1 MQRGG
6 PGGVPAERAGW
17 WGGFSTQHSALGPS
31 IVPVHNADIAAIF
44 EEIAD
49 LLEIKGGNPFRIR
62 AYRNAARTV
71 NELGRDLATLVGRGA
86 DLPKLPGIGADLSAK
101 IREICKSGT
110 CALLTS
116 LHRELPAAITE
127 LLKVPGL
134 GPKRVK
140 LLHDSLEVN
149 TVEEL
154 RRAAGAGRI
163 RALPGFGEKTETR
176 IREVLASRQAAP
188 QRFKL
193 AIAGQYA
200 AALEGWLARMPGV
213 QKVTVAGSFRRMRE
227 TVGDLDILVAAGAR
241 SPLMERFVG
250 YDEVKEVLAQGET
263 RSSVKLKSGL
273 QVDLR
278 LVPPESYGAA
288 LHYFTG
294 SKAHNIAVRKL
305 GQARGLKINEYGVFR
320 RESRLAGETEESVFA
335 AVGLPWIPPELRE
348 DRGEIEVARR
358 GELPR
363 LIELAQLKGDLHLHT
378 KATDGH
384 NSIRE
389 MAAAAKAAGLTYIA
403 VTEHSRRLTVARG
416 LDPQRLLKQIDEIDR
431 LNGEL
436 AGITVLKGIE
446 VDILADGSL
455 DLPDSALKNLDLV
468 VGAVHSAFDLPRRK
482 QTARILRALESRYF
496 TLLAHPAG
504 RLLGERE
511 AMDVDW
517 LRVVRAARERGCFLE
532 LNAQPDRLDL
542 DDVHARMARE
552 EGVLVAV
559 NSDAHSTFDFAHL
572 QFGVGQAR
580 RGWLEAQDVLNTRG
594 LKELR
599 PLLARTMGR

>member
-1 MQRGG
+1 
-6 PGGVPAERAGW
+6 
-17 WGGFSTQHSALGPS
+17 
-31 IVPVHNADIAAIF
+31 VPVHNADIAAIF

-49 LLEIKGGNPFRIR
+49 LLEIKGDNPFRIR

-71 NELGRDLATLVGRGA
+71 NELGRELSTLVGRGA

-101 IREICKSGT
+101 IKEICESGT

-176 IREVLASRQAAP
+176 IREALASRQAAP
-188 QRFKL
+188 ERFKL

-200 AALEGWLARMPGV
+200 ATLENWLAKVPGV
-213 QKVTVAGSFRRMRE
+213 QKVNVAGSFRRMRE

-241 SPLMERFVG
+241 SPVIERFVG

-278 LVPPESYGAA
+278 RVPPESYGAA

-294 SKAHNIAVRKL
+294 SKAHNIAVRRL

-320 RESRLAGETEESVFA
+320 RQARVAGETEESVFA
-335 AVGLPWIPPELRE
+335 AVDLPWIPPELRE
-348 DRGEIEVARR
+348 DRGEIEAARR

-363 LIELAQLKGDLHLHT
+363 LVTLADLKGDLHLHT

-384 NSIRE
+384 NTVRE
-389 MAAAAKAAGLTYIA
+389 MALAAKAAGLSYVA

-416 LDPQRLLKQIDEIDR
+416 LDPQRLAKQIDEIDR
-431 LNGEL
+431 LNEEL
-436 AGITVLKGIE
+436 AGITVLKSIE
-446 VDILADGSL
+446 VDILEDGSL

-496 TLLAHPAG
+496 TLLAHPLG

-517 LRVVRAARERGCFLE
+517 LRIVRAAKQRGCFLE

-552 EGVLVAV
+552 EGVLVAI

-580 RGWLEAQDVLNTRG
+580 RGWLEAKDVLNTRS

-599 PLLARTMGR
+599 PLLAKTMG